1 MAKKPIW
8 GLFMKKLF
16 FPSLVLVSMMGL
28 VACGNSDNG
37 LVKNGKAFKDGET
50 AKVSEEVKVATNGK
64 VKSVTQKTTT
74 TQTTKTAAGGKTET
88 TKQSGS
94 STIKYNFETK
104 TIEGKLS
111 ESGQSLSFKAAQQ
124 ADGSFEYVTG
134 GAAIREAMTPE
145 TLALLYE
152 AVQVNIYSWNYES
165 DASSILGS
173 LGGFTGEIDASSIE
187 SLVELNDS
195 LVSKMVISGDTAK
208 GTFDVGIAEQF
219 TFSLDLGSLFDSES
233 EIGAILSLVG
243 NVPLTVYKTKQ
254 SYKDG
259 LLRSNVTAVKTE
271 ISLMGNT
278 VVGDYSNTATFTYE
292 MAK

>member
-1 MAKKPIW
+1 
-8 GLFMKKLF
+8 MKKLF

-37 LVKNGKAFKDGET
+37 LVKDGKAFKDGET

-74 TQTTKTAAGGKTET
+74 TQTTKTSAGGKTET

-111 ESGQSLSFKAAQQ
+111 QSGQSLSFKAAQQ

-134 GAAIREAMTPE
+134 GAAIRESMTPE
-145 TLALLYE
+145 TLTLLYE

-165 DASSILGS
+165 DASSILSS
-173 LGGFTGEIDASSIE
+173 LGGSIGEIDASSME
-187 SLVELNDS
+187 SLVELNNS
-195 LVSKMVISGDTAK
+195 LISKMVISGDTTK

-219 TFSLDLGSLFDSES
+219 TLNLNLGSLLGDSNS
-233 EIGAILSLVG
+233 EIGSILSLLG
-243 NVPLTVYKTKQ
+243 NIPLNVYKMKQ

-278 VVGDYSNTATFTYE
+278 VASDYSNTATFTYE